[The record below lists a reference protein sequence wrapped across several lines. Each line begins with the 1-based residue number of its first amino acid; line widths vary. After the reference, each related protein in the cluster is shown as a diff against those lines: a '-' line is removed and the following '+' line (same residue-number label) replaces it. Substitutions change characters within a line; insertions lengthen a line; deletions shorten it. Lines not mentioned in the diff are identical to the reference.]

1 MDSKEIGGG
10 SSGADLLREIERL
23 RAEKEEL
30 ESRIHLLEAQI
41 KPRGTAEKD
50 KSGSCSLSSLS
61 CPRMNGTTLSG
72 LSPEMIHRYSRHL
85 LLPDFGVEG
94 QLKLSKS
101 SILVVGAGGLGS
113 PVAMYLAACGVGCLG
128 IVDSDIV
135 ELNNLHRQGGIEL
148 IRLVSLEI
156 CSPDWIH
163 SLLCQPLVS
172 GAALGLEGQILT
184 QSSQSVSKRA
194 SLSLLAIEMQI
205 ENLDMQVKIR
215 GRSPVCPICGENAA
229 FTREKFQSFDY
240 ESFTQSPMS
249 DRYKI
254 IDCCICPWH

>member
-135 ELNNLHRQGGIEL
+135 ELNNLHRQSSEKLNL
-148 IRLVSLEI
+148 IPESSRITSKEYNEIVNAGEPHILVDVRPVHHFKIAAIPKSMNIPLSNLEDKLSTI
-156 CSPDWIH
+156 DSALKQAAQD
-163 SLLCQPLVS
+163 S
-172 GAALGLEGQILT
+172 GKQ
-184 QSSQSVSKRA
+184 K
-194 SLSLLAIEMQI
+194 
-205 ENLDMQVKIR
+205 
-215 GRSPVCPICGENAA
+215 
-229 FTREKFQSFDY
+229 
-240 ESFTQSPMS
+240 
-249 DRYKI
+249 
-254 IDCCICPWH
+254 